1 MSTEL
6 PPPPP
11 PPPEGDNSA
20 PQAPKLKLAKPV
32 AAIPPPPP
40 PPAPSAA
47 LAAAPLG
54 ATAPTASTPRPS
66 PSFNSAKDRGV
77 TKTEALVD
85 VVTLVASLVAVFFLA
100 VELFTKSKG

>member
-6 PPPPP
+6 PPPPPP

-40 PPAPSAA
+40 PPA
-47 LAAAPLG
+47 AAPVG
-54 ATAPTASTPRPS
+54 AAVPAASAPRPS
-66 PSFNSAKDRGV
+66 PSFNAGKDRGV
-77 TKTEALVD
+77 TKTEGLVD
-85 VVTLVASLVAVFFLA
+85 VFTLVAAGVAVFFLA
-100 VELFTKSKG
+100 AELFTNSKG

>member
-40 PPAPSAA
+40 APSAA
-47 LAAAPLG
+47 PAAAPVG
-54 ATAPTASTPRPS
+54 AAAPAAAAPRPS
-66 PSFNSAKDRGV
+66 PSFNPGKDRGI
-77 TKTEALVD
+77 TKTEGLVD
-85 VVTLVASLVAVFFLA
+85 VVTLVAAGVAVFFLA
-100 VELFTKSKG
+100 AELFTKSKG